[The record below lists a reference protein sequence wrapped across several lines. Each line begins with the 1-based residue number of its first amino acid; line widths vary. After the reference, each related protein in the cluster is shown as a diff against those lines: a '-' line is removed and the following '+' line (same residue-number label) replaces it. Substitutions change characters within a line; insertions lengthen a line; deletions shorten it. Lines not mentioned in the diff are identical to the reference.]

1 MRTSLA
7 TTLFLSVAIAVLTAD
22 SSTALAAHPYFL
34 AATIDDPKTIAS
46 VCQSQKN
53 IQNVMPAGT
62 VSPHAPQDLH
72 VSLVVFGDTLSKS
85 QKTTLHTI
93 IAGVVSGLD
102 KYGPIKLATAIKGG
116 DFAVFTG
123 FIVYALEKPGILATI
138 ARASRSAVEKAV
150 KSGKTDIFVDPRDDF
165 GSKPNAHISFGTFD
179 PNGKIGGQKTST
191 VLKKTFISFSRR
203 AEADKGQVI
212 IDPPNATKDWVL
224 YEIDLKHNEGG
235 HYVNV
240 DSWVLPNPGM
250 PHPKPPP
257 CPP

>member
-1 MRTSLA
+1 MAL
-7 TTLFLSVAIAVLTAD
+7 IAAAAAGLD
-22 SSTALAAHPYFL
+22 SSAAYAAHPYFL
-34 AATIDDPKTIAS
+34 AATIDDPKTVAS
-46 VCQSQKN
+46 VCQSQKEIGN
-53 IQNVMPAGT
+53 PIT
-62 VSPHAPQDLH
+62 PHAPQDLH

-93 IAGVVSGLD
+93 IGGVVSGLD
-102 KYGPIKLATAIKGG
+102 KYGPIKLATAIKSG
-116 DFAVFTG
+116 DFAVFNSGWT
-123 FIVYALEKPGILATI
+123 VYALGNPGILATI
-138 ARASRSAVEKAV
+138 ARATRKAV
-150 KSGKTDIFVDPRDDF
+150 TAGTTDIYVDPRDDF

-179 PNGKIGGQKTST
+179 PNGKIGEQKIST
-191 VLKKTFISFSRR
+191 VLKKTFIPFSRR
-203 AEADKGQVI
+203 AEAEEGQTI

-250 PHPKPPP
+250 PHPKPLP